1 MAKMNLS
8 IVTPTGSV
16 VDADVV
22 EVTVPGAA
30 GVFTVYA
37 EHQPALIML
46 GGGLLTYQGLDGD
59 GEIFIRGGVVEI
71 SGESMLVMTD
81 YALTR
86 EDLDREQATR
96 VLEGA
101 NTRLEESEYLDDE
114 QLLRINIDQSYAES
128 VLDQTAH

>member
-16 VDADVV
+16 VDAVVV

-30 GVFTVYA
+30 GMFTVYA

-46 GGGLLTYQGLDGD
+46 GGGVLSYQGLDGD
-59 GEIFIRGGVVEI
+59 GEIFIRGGVAEI
-71 SGESMLVMTD
+71 SSDSILIMTD

-86 EDLDREQATR
+86 DEIDRDKAAD
-96 VLEGA
+96 VLQEA
-101 NTRLEESEYLDDE
+101 NRRLEESEYLGDD
-114 QLLRINIDQSYAES
+114 QLLRINIDQRYAES

>member
-8 IVTPTGSV
+8 IVTPTGSI
-16 VDADVV
+16 VDAVVV

-30 GVFTVYA
+30 GMFTVYA

-46 GGGLLTYQGLDGD
+46 GGGVLSYQGLDGD
-59 GEIFIRGGVVEI
+59 GEIFIRGGVAEI
-71 SGESMLVMTD
+71 SSDSILIMTD

-86 EDLDREQATR
+86 DEIDRDKAADVLQQANR
-96 VLEGA
+96 
-101 NTRLEESEYLDDE
+101 RLEESEYLGDD
-114 QLLRINIDQSYAES
+114 QLLRINIDQRYAES

>member
-16 VDADVV
+16 VDAVVV

-30 GVFTVYA
+30 GMFTVYA

-46 GGGLLTYQGLDGD
+46 GGGVLSYQGLDGD
-59 GEIFIRGGVVEI
+59 GEIFIRGGVAEI
-71 SGESMLVMTD
+71 SSDSILIMTD

-86 EDLDREQATR
+86 DEIDRDKAADVLQQANR
-96 VLEGA
+96 
-101 NTRLEESEYLDDE
+101 RLEESEYLGDD
-114 QLLRINIDQSYAES
+114 QLLRINIDQRYAES